1 MNTTTR
7 GVVTLLAAV
16 VFFTGV
22 AAAQGA
28 TGDAG
33 GIQGLIALL
42 ERIIGFLNAFA
53 TTLGSPAG

>member
-1 MNTTTR
+1 M
-7 GVVTLLAAV
+7 LLAAV

-22 AAAQGA
+22 AAAQSA

-42 ERIIGFLNAFA
+42 ERIIGFLNDFA
-53 TTLGSPAG
+53 SALGSPAG